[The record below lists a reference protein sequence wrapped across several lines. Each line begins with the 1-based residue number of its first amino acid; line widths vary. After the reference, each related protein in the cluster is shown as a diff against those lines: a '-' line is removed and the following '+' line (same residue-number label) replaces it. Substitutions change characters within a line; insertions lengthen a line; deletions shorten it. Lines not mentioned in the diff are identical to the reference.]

1 MYFNEYII
9 KQPDL
14 NLTKINDAVMRAHQ
28 ITIHGL
34 MFIKLYLL
42 DHYNTYKKLPEIDH
56 SFVVNCL
63 KIVCVKGSSG
73 RPPSDKT
80 KNLKPKKCVSK
91 LKIKLANPQKMYFL
105 TKAKLITKIKKRIQL
120 SSPQTTT

>member
-1 MYFNEYII
+1 MNNIKEKPPDFFKGVKVPIKYII

-56 SFVVNCL
+56 SFVVNC
-63 KIVCVKGSSG
+63 
-73 RPPSDKT
+73 
-80 KNLKPKKCVSK
+80 
-91 LKIKLANPQKMYFL
+91 
-105 TKAKLITKIKKRIQL
+105 
-120 SSPQTTT
+120 